1 MVSEMRIAVF
11 GLGYVGTVASAC
23 LARDGHQVLGVD
35 PNPTKVELIN
45 SGKSPIIE
53 RDIEGLISG
62 AVANGKLRASSDA
75 ADAVHQSDLSLVC
88 VGTPSRSNGSLDTSF
103 VEKVCGEIGAALRT
117 MEPGRRHT
125 VVIRSTLLPGSM
137 RNIVLPTLQ
146 KASGLKAGSDFGLC
160 NNPEFLREGT
170 AVYDYDNPPKT
181 VIGEIDSESGDM
193 LMTLYAHLDAPVI
206 RASVDEAEMV
216 KYVDNVWHALKICFA
231 NEIGNIARRAD
242 LDGTRIMEIFCQDT
256 KLNISAAYLKPG
268 FAFGGSCLPKDVRAL
283 THHARSSDTAIPL
296 LDSILASN
304 RNQVDVAFELVA
316 ARKPKKI
323 GVLGFSFKAGTDDLR
338 ESPTVELIE
347 RLIGKGYDLR
357 LYDRNVHIA
366 SLFGANRDYIL
377 NHIPHIAKLMTD
389 DLDDLVSFADTVVI
403 GNNDPAFLEI
413 LKGSDS
419 AKHIVDLAGAG
430 TELASTHPNYQ
441 GICW

>member
-1 MVSEMRIAVF
+1 MVNEMRIAVF

-35 PNPTKVELIN
+35 PNATKVELIN

-53 RDIEGLISG
+53 RDIDGLVSE
-62 AVANGKLRASSDA
+62 AVAKGALRASSDA
-75 ADAVHQSDLSLVC
+75 TEAVHQSELSLVC
-88 VGTPSRSNGSLDTSF
+88 VGTPSRSNGSLDTSY
-103 VEKVCGEIGAALRT
+103 VEKVCGEIGNALRS
-117 MEPGRRHT
+117 MGPGRHHT

-137 RNIVLPTLQ
+137 RNIVMPALQ
-146 KASGLKAGSDFGLC
+146 NTSGLQAGVDFGLC

-181 VIGEIDSESGDM
+181 VIGEIDSESGDK
-193 LMTLYAHLDAPVI
+193 LMSLYAHLEAPAI
-206 RASVDEAEMV
+206 RTSVDEAVLVM
-216 KYVDNVWHALKICFA
+216 YVDNVWHALKICFA
-231 NEIGNIARRAD
+231 NEIGNIAKKAD

-256 KLNISAAYLKPG
+256 KLNVSSAYLKPG

-283 THHARSSDTAIPL
+283 THHARSSDTSVPL
-296 LDSILASN
+296 LNSILGSN
-304 RNQVDVAFELVA
+304 RNQVDIAFDLVT
-316 ARKPKKI
+316 ARKPKRI

-347 RLIGKGYDLR
+347 RLIGKGHELR

-366 SLFGANRDYIL
+366 SLFGANKDYIL

-389 DLDDLVSFADTVVI
+389 DLDDLVSFADTIVI
-403 GNNDPAFLEI
+403 GNNDPAFLGA
-413 LKGSDS
+413 LRDKD
-419 AKHIVDLAGAG
+419 ATKHIVDLAGVG
-430 TELASTHPNYQ
+430 KELAPTHPNYE